1 MMKKI
6 WIILLAVAVFA
17 CKPAQKESFTIT
29 GTVEGLDEG
38 IVYLQDRI
46 DGLMVN
52 VDSAEIQN
60 GMFHLTGELKHP
72 ELFYLNIDGLA
83 SRLAIFLE
91 NSPIEVYVDAESP
104 SQFTVSGSQAHDIF
118 KGLDEVVLPYD
129 ERIRFDQQEIQQAL
143 QDENEILA
151 DQLRERSAET
161 ERLKGE
167 AIKDY
172 VGQYPEHPATVYIAI
187 RQLSHGLD
195 HEELGKILAI
205 FSEELQGSRY
215 YDDLQKRV
223 VDLERVA
230 IGRPAPDFAL
240 ENVDGDDVSLSDY
253 QGKYVLLSFWASWC
267 PYCRVENPNLVKA
280 YEELA
285 SDDFEILGIS
295 LDRDRD
301 AWIKGIEEDGLEWPQ
316 LSDLEGWRSGPA
328 GLYVIRSIPQ
338 NVLVDPEGIIIAKN
352 LKYDELQEL
361 IPRLLQPV

>member
-1 MMKKI
+1 MKKI
-6 WIILLAVAVFA
+6 WIIILAVTVFA
-17 CKPAQKESFTIT
+17 CQPAPKESFTIT

-38 IVYLQDRI
+38 KVFLQDRI

-52 VDSAEIQN
+52 IDSAEIRN
-60 GMFHLTGELKHP
+60 GIFQLTGELEHP
-72 ELFYLNIDGLA
+72 ELFYLNIEGVA
-83 SRLAIFLE
+83 SRLAIFVE

-104 SQFTVSGSQAHDIF
+104 SQFIVTGSRAHDIF
-118 KGLDEVVLPYD
+118 KGLDEVTLPFD
-129 ERIRFDQQEIQQAL
+129 ERIRFDQQEIQQAVR
-143 QDENEILA
+143 DDNEILA
-151 DQLRERSAET
+151 DQLRERSIET
-161 ERLKGE
+161 ERLRRE
-167 AIKDY
+167 AIIDY
-172 VGQYPEHPATVYIAI
+172 LDQFPDHPAAVYIAI

-195 HEELGKILAI
+195 HEELGKILSV
-205 FSEELQGSRY
+205 FSPELQGSRY

-230 IGRPAPDFAL
+230 IGNPAPDFTL
-240 ENVDGDDVSLSDY
+240 EDVDGNDVSLSDFE
-253 QGKYVLLSFWASWC
+253 GRYVLLSFWASWC

-301 AWIKGIEEDGLEWPQ
+301 AWLKGIEEDGLEWPQ

-338 NVLVDPEGIIIAKN
+338 NVLVDPDGIIIAKN
-352 LKYDELQEL
+352 LKYSELQEL
-361 IPRLLQPV
+361 IPRLLQPA